1 LLEHTIGDLFLAV
14 LVHGWH
20 FPASIPLLNIRHL
33 STKPFSLCWKLKVSS
48 QRKEYCIDARAKPA
62 AKFFLRCMRD
72 PDPQMRV
79 KIPAAMK
86 AKGHSKEESKD

>member
-1 LLEHTIGDLFLAV
+1 M
-14 LVHGWH
+14 
-20 FPASIPLLNIRHL
+20 
-33 STKPFSLCWKLKVSS
+33 KLKVSS
-48 QRKEYCIDARAKPA
+48 KRKEYCIDAHAKPA